1 MKLVLAVNAG
11 RATMKNDGIR
21 MLVAGALALG
31 VLGFPGD
38 GRSEEPKKLWEASGF
53 MGPESAVYDAK
64 RNIVFVS
71 NVNGQPND
79 KDGNGFISTLRPD
92 GTIIKLKWVDG
103 LNAPKGMVLVGDR
116 IFVSDVDRLVEIEM
130 DRGRIS
136 GRWNAAGSIFLNDT
150 AADSAGH
157 VYVSDMMTDTI
168 YRLADGKLTAWAKD
182 SALQSPNGLMVQGDS
197 LLVASWGVRTE
208 GFATSTVGHMKSVSL
223 KSGAISSLG
232 DGTPVGNLDGLEPD
246 GSGSY
251 LVTDW
256 MAGSLYR
263 IAASG
268 KADLL
273 LDLNQGSADHEFI
286 ESKRMAII
294 PMMMDGTVV
303 AYEVK

>member
-1 MKLVLAVNAG
+1 MAIGGKKALL
-11 RATMKNDGIR
+11 
-21 MLVAGALALG
+21 AGAFALG
-31 VLGFPGD
+31 VLGAASVAMSD
-38 GRSEEPKKLWEASGF
+38 EPKKAWEASGF
-53 MGPESAVYDAK
+53 MAPESVVYDVK
-64 RNIVFVS
+64 RDIVFVS
-71 NVNGQPND
+71 NINGNPND

-103 LNAPKGMVLVGDR
+103 LNAPKGMVLAGDR
-116 IFVSDVDRLVEIEM
+116 IYVSDVDRLVEIEI

-136 GRWNAAGSIFLNDT
+136 ASWKATDPKFLNDT
-150 AADSAGH
+150 AVDSAGR
-157 VYVSDMMTDTI
+157 VYVSDMMGDTI
-168 YRLADGKLTAWAKD
+168 YRLADGKLTAWVKD
-182 SALQSPNGLMVQGDS
+182 SALQSPNGLMVQGDI
-197 LLVASWGVRTE
+197 LLVASWGVLTE

-223 KSGAISSLG
+223 KTGAVASLG
-232 DGTPVGNLDGLEPD
+232 DGTPIGNLDGLEAD
-246 GSGSY
+246 GSGAY

-256 MAGSLYR
+256 MAGGLYR

-286 ESKRMAII
+286 ESKRLAII